1 MNRKELGKN
10 QSLARELNNKI
21 VINKLKEKPFSG
33 TELSKELSLSNAT
46 LSSIFN
52 SFLSINLIKKV
63 SSDTKSGVGRKL
75 VKYAINDEFGLVIIV
90 SITGNSLEVVA
101 SSLNNETLYKVTKD
115 IEKYDLKTIYET
127 IVVIKDILILK
138 EFRDIPL
145 RNIILSL
152 PGLIDKKTGELQVS
166 PQFDQE
172 IFKNKNSLL
181 QLFEE
186 NFKCP
191 VYLENDS
198 KLMTLG
204 EIATQVFKERKNGAV
219 IYIDEGVG
227 SGIVIGNKLF
237 YGSRGFAGEIGLI
250 DLNGKPLDE
259 YISLRSLSLKAK
271 EILNRPIN
279 NAELIELYKNNIE
292 IKKVVLESA
301 KYLAFGLKQLIN
313 VLDLDYF
320 ILNGRVK
327 EFGKEYIDIVNN
339 EIKKS
344 NDNAITVYS
353 ALDEN
358 PIIVGAKEI
367 GSDYVLT
374 MALKEL
380 ENYEK

>member
-227 SGIVIGNKLF
+227 SGIVIDNKLF

-279 NAELIELYKNNIE
+279 NAELIELYKSNNE

>member
-271 EILNRPIN
+271 EILNRQIN

-353 ALDEN
+353 VLDEN

>member
-279 NAELIELYKNNIE
+279 NAELIEFYKSNNE

>member
-138 EFRDIPL
+138 KFRDIPL

-279 NAELIELYKNNIE
+279 NAELIELYKSNNE
-292 IKKVVLESA
+292 IKKIVLESA

>member
-10 QSLARELNNKI
+10 QSLARELNNRI

-52 SFLSINLIKKV
+52 SFLSISLIEKV

-186 NFKCP
+186 NFKCS

-259 YISLRSLSLKAK
+259 YISLRSLSLKAR
-271 EILNRPIN
+271 EILNRPVN
-279 NAELIELYKNNIE
+279 NAELIELYKTNNE

-301 KYLAFGLKQLIN
+301 KHLGFGLKQLIN

-327 EFGKEYIDIVNN
+327 EFGNEYIEIVNN

-344 NDNAITVYS
+344 NNNAIAVYS
-353 ALDEN
+353 ALKEN

-380 ENYEK
+380 ENDEK

>member
-292 IKKVVLESA
+292 IKKLVLESA

-353 ALDEN
+353 VLDEN

>member
-1 MNRKELGKN
+1 M
-10 QSLARELNNKI
+10 
-21 VINKLKEKPFSG
+21 
-33 TELSKELSLSNAT
+33 
-46 LSSIFN
+46 
-52 SFLSINLIKKV
+52 
-63 SSDTKSGVGRKL
+63 
-75 VKYAINDEFGLVIIV
+75 
-90 SITGNSLEVVA
+90 
-101 SSLNNETLYKVTKD
+101 
-115 IEKYDLKTIYET
+115 
-127 IVVIKDILILK
+127 IKDILILK

-271 EILNRPIN
+271 EILNRQIN

-353 ALDEN
+353 VLDEN

>member
-271 EILNRPIN
+271 EILNRPIS

-353 ALDEN
+353 VLDEN

>member
-301 KYLAFGLKQLIN
+301 KYFAFGLKQLIN

>member
-63 SSDTKSGVGRKL
+63 SSDTKSGAGRKL

-90 SITGNSLEVVA
+90 SITGNSLELVA
-101 SSLNNETLYKVTKD
+101 SSLNNETLYKVTKN

-152 PGLIDKKTGELQVS
+152 PGMIDKTTGELQVS

-292 IKKVVLESA
+292 IKKLVLESA

-327 EFGKEYIDIVNN
+327 EFGKEYVDIVNN

-353 ALDEN
+353 VLDEN

>member
-204 EIATQVFKERKNGAV
+204 EIATQVFKERKNAAV
-219 IYIDEGVG
+219 IYIDKGVG

-292 IKKVVLESA
+292 IKKLVLESA

-353 ALDEN
+353 VLDEN

>member
-21 VINKLKEKPFSG
+21 VINKLKEKPLSG

-292 IKKVVLESA
+292 IKKLVLESA

-353 ALDEN
+353 VLDEN

>member
-219 IYIDEGVG
+219 IYIDKGVG

-292 IKKVVLESA
+292 IKKLVLESA

-353 ALDEN
+353 VLDEN

>member
-271 EILNRPIN
+271 EILNRQIS

>member
-292 IKKVVLESA
+292 IKKLVLESA

-353 ALDEN
+353 VLDEN

-367 GSDYVLT
+367 GSDYALT